1 MPTPL
6 QDYLARLVKEYKTGV
21 TTEHSLRHA
30 LIELLTS
37 VEPLKRFRIID
48 EPKRIACGAP
58 DIVLLNKENTP
69 VAYIETKDIGDS
81 DLRGTKQNKEQFDRY
96 RQGFDLVVFTDFLR
110 FLLYQSG
117 EYFMEVRLVDKESR
131 EGQKL
136 LKQLGRMK
144 YVLMSDVT
152 PTEFADWYAQTL
164 VYGLFAARYHDEP
177 QKGLGYVVCI

>member
-30 LIELLTS
+30 LVELLTS
-37 VEPLKRFRIID
+37 LKPLNRSLID
-48 EPKRIACGAP
+48 EPKRIACGVP

-96 RQGFDLVVFTDFLR
+96 RQGLDLVVFTDFLR

-117 EYFMEVRLVDKESR
+117 EYLMEVRLVDKESR

-144 YVLMSDVT
+144 YVLMSDVS